1 MSMWDLSKEIEEGIK
16 RGMQKEKS
24 RMIMRMLNLGVDE
37 NDISI
42 FTDASLDLIESI
54 KAEINYQEPKEK
66 YHYERNQA

>member
-1 MSMWDLSKEIEEGIK
+1 MWDLSRQIEEGTKI
-16 RGMQKEKS
+16 GMQKEK
-24 RMIMRMLNLGVDE
+24 RRLIMRMLNLGVDE

-42 FTDASLDLIESI
+42 FTDASLDLIESS

>member
-1 MSMWDLSKEIEEGIK
+1 MC
-16 RGMQKEKS
+16 
-24 RMIMRMLNLGVDE
+24 MRMLNLGVDE
-37 NDISI
+37 KDISI